1 MKNAKK
7 ANFYMRRFPA
17 NDTGVYPTPKDP
29 KTPGFAFVAILP
41 LICQEIQFVA
51 QIRAYLVYRGP
62 VGPRLGF
69 LGCKV
74 GRGD

>member
-29 KTPGFAFVAILP
+29 KTPGFAFVAILSLAFQ
-41 LICQEIQFVA
+41 LIA
-51 QIRAYLVYRGP
+51 QIIEVAAALAAP
-62 VGPRLGF
+62 
-69 LGCKV
+69 K
-74 GRGD
+74 